1 MKALQ
6 EYAPQT
12 VTWLLAAA
20 IVLSASSSSAG
31 VSKPSVVVAGDSI
44 TVISTPAIH
53 SLLDP
58 SYNVE
63 VLAVDGIR
71 IKQSL
76 PALFLAL
83 QSHPFAVVENLGTN
97 DALSGG
103 AHSNWMSS
111 WDDLIQIT
119 RATPCVVLTTVS
131 VAVDAIYGHKP
142 IATRINTDIKRLAAR
157 SPKKFRVADW
167 NGFLT
172 GLPKGDWR
180 TYLDADL
187 IHPTA
192 AGAVEIATLDKK
204 ALGRCAE
211 GHSPKV

>member
-12 VTWLLAAA
+12 VTWLLAVA
-20 IVLSASSSSAG
+20 IVLFASSSSPG
-31 VSKPSVVVAGDSI
+31 VSKPSVVFDGDSI
-44 TVISTPAIH
+44 TVISTPTIH
-53 SLLDP
+53 TLLDP

-71 IKQSL
+71 IDKSL
-76 PALFLAL
+76 PALLLAL

-111 WDDLIQIT
+111 WDDLIKMT
-119 RATPCVVLTTVS
+119 RGTPCVVLTTVG
-131 VAVDAIYGHKP
+131 VLTDAVYGHKP

-157 SPKKFRVADW
+157 DPKKFRVADW

-204 ALGRCAE
+204 ALARCAE
-211 GHSPKV
+211 GRSPKV